1 MQFSDSIQYLKSD
14 KYIND
19 ILDVVEDTEW
29 IDLGKCTIMPNN
41 AANKIKGNDSEPRI
55 YNYEIIMRKP
65 KSHIPK
71 ENEWIHI
78 TKKDGTIDTD
88 AQVIGFVTYKGRFLK
103 LWV

>member
-55 YNYEIIMRKP
+55 YN
-65 KSHIPK
+65 
-71 ENEWIHI
+71 
-78 TKKDGTIDTD
+78 
-88 AQVIGFVTYKGRFLK
+88 
-103 LWV
+103 